1 MVCRTIHVTTHYL
14 RLDPYGFPIV
24 ARVDRFLKFALV
36 AEAGALFCVLFLAM
50 FIATL
55 FKRVN
60 GARLALVFG
69 GGYLL
74 LGIFDLEVYRYLRQ
88 HINLAYIR
96 TYLRPSV
103 LVDETFL
110 LVLKTDGVGNV
121 LFVIFALSTIGLC
134 TAIYRRISS
143 SRLRPSWMQTM
154 LFGLLG
160 AWLLSSPYWYSP
172 THSRRDRISPI
183 SV

>member
-1 MVCRTIHVTTHYL
+1 MLITLGSKRVEIPQFFLLWLIFMVCRAIHVTTHYL

-96 TYLRPSV
+96 TYQTV
-103 LVDETFL
+103 
-110 LVLKTDGVGNV
+110 GVG
-121 LFVIFALSTIGLC
+121 
-134 TAIYRRISS
+134 R
-143 SRLRPSWMQTM
+143 
-154 LFGLLG
+154 
-160 AWLLSSPYWYSP
+160 
-172 THSRRDRISPI
+172 
-183 SV
+183 

>member
-1 MVCRTIHVTTHYL
+1 MVCRAIHVTTHYL

-24 ARVDRFLKFALV
+24 ARVDRFWKFALV
-36 AEAGALFCVLFLAM
+36 AKLALCSASSFTM

-110 LVLKTDGVGNV
+110 LVLKTDGWEM
-121 LFVIFALSTIGLC
+121 LFVIFALSTIGRVQLFIDESPAVGFAQAGC
-134 TAIYRRISS
+134 KPCCLGFWELGSC
-143 SRLRPSWMQTM
+143 RLLIGIVPLIVVGIGFHR
-154 LFGLLG
+154 LFR
-160 AWLLSSPYWYSP
+160 S
-172 THSRRDRISPI
+172 
-183 SV
+183 